1 MSVRKKDKRLLEW
14 LEKQEFNEIHNKDK
28 IDFFNVYCK
37 QIKSRNI
44 LIIALLLSI
53 IFIVSTLTLNPE
65 YSLTVVFCLIFLEV
79 TFCFVTIKEDT
90 TIINIL
96 RKNKD
101 KIKKV
106 CIDVPNEVINAVCM
120 NTKRN
125 PSKFIN
131 KFDDNTEFDNYS
143 QNLNNSKFGGFRSRF
158 LLIKEKSIL
167 EKFVKFCETYDASD
181 VVVLNIYYYEHKNKV
196 NIISVEEER

>member
-28 IDFFNVYCK
+28 IDFFNMYCK

-79 TFCFVTIKEDT
+79 TFCFATIKEDT

-106 CIDVPNEVINAVCM
+106 CIEVPNEVINAVCM

-131 KFDDNTEFDNYS
+131 KFDENTEFDNYS
-143 QNLNNSKFGGFRSRF
+143 QNLNNSKFDGFRSRF
-158 LLIKEKSIL
+158 LLIKDKSIL

>member
-1 MSVRKKDKRLLEW
+1 MNIRKKDKKLLNW

-28 IDFFNVYCK
+28 IDFFRMYCK

-44 LIIALLLSI
+44 LIIALFLST

-90 TIINIL
+90 TIIGVL

-106 CIDVPNEVINAVCM
+106 CIDVPNEVINAICM
-120 NTKRN
+120 NTRRN

-143 QNLNNSKFGGFRSRF
+143 TNFNSVKFDGFRHRF
-158 LLIKEKSIL
+158 LLIKNKNIVD
-167 EKFVKFCETYDASD
+167 KFAKFCETYDASD

>member
-1 MSVRKKDKRLLEW
+1 MNIRKKDKKLLNW

-28 IDFFNVYCK
+28 IDFFRMYCK

-44 LIIALLLSI
+44 LIIALFLSI

-90 TIINIL
+90 TIIGVL
-96 RKNKD
+96 RKNKE

-106 CIDVPNEVINAVCM
+106 CIDVPNEVINAICM
-120 NTKRN
+120 NTRRN

-143 QNLNNSKFGGFRSRF
+143 PNFNSIKFDGFRHRF
-158 LLIKEKSIL
+158 LLIKNKSIV
-167 EKFVKFCETYDASD
+167 EKFIKFCETYDASD
-181 VVVLNIYYYEHKNKV
+181 VVVLNIYYYEHKSKV

>member
-1 MSVRKKDKRLLEW
+1 MNIRKKDKKLLNW

-28 IDFFNVYCK
+28 IDFFRMYCK

-44 LIIALLLSI
+44 LIIALFLST

-90 TIINIL
+90 TIIGVL

-106 CIDVPNEVINAVCM
+106 CINVPNEVINAICM
-120 NTKRN
+120 NTRRN

-143 QNLNNSKFGGFRSRF
+143 PNFNSVKFDGFRHRF
-158 LLIKEKSIL
+158 LLIKNKSIV

>member
-125 PSKFIN
+125 PSKFIS

-143 QNLNNSKFGGFRSRF
+143 QNLNNSKFDGFRSRF

>member
-1 MSVRKKDKRLLEW
+1 MSIRKKDKKLLSW
-14 LEKQEFNEIHNKDK
+14 LEQQEFNEIHNKDK
-28 IDFFNVYCK
+28 VDFFRMYCK
-37 QIKSRNI
+37 QIRSRNI
-44 LIIALLLSI
+44 LIIALFISI

-79 TFCFVTIKEDT
+79 TFCFATIKEDT
-90 TIINIL
+90 TIIGVL

-101 KIKKV
+101 NIKKV
-106 CIDVPNEVINAVCM
+106 CIDVPNEVINAICM
-120 NTKRN
+120 STKRN

-131 KFDDNTEFDNYS
+131 GFDDNTELDNYS
-143 QNLNNSKFGGFRSRF
+143 PNFNSEKFDGFRRRF
-158 LLIKEKSIL
+158 LFIKNKDIID
-167 EKFVKFCETYDASD
+167 KFVKFCETYDASD

>member
-1 MSVRKKDKRLLEW
+1 MNIRKKDKKLLNW

-28 IDFFNVYCK
+28 IDFFRMYCK

-44 LIIALLLSI
+44 LIIALFLST

-90 TIINIL
+90 TIIGVL

-143 QNLNNSKFGGFRSRF
+143 QNLNNSKFDGFRSRF

>member
-90 TIINIL
+90 TIIKIL
-96 RKNKD
+96 RKNND

-106 CIDVPNEVINAVCM
+106 CIDVPNEVINAICM

-131 KFDDNTEFDNYS
+131 KFNDNTEFDNYS
-143 QNLNNSKFGGFRSRF
+143 QNLNKSKFDGFRNRF
-158 LLIKEKSIL
+158 LLIKEKSIV

-181 VVVLNIYYYEHKNKV
+181 IVTLNIYYCEHKNKV